1 MNKTLHFNI
10 LPLNQLDL
18 FKLLSNQDFIANF
31 YLADGTGLALQ
42 IGHRQSI
49 DFDFFIPNDFN
60 TTHIIQE
67 LESIGN
73 FELHNEEQ
81 NSING
86 MLNQIRI
93 SFFGYKYKVIIPFL
107 NYRNINIADELD
119 ITAMKLEAISGR
131 GNKKDFIDLYFMLQ
145 KFSINNILK
154 FYEKKYGKGI
164 ANNYH
169 LMKSLTYFQ
178 DAEEQAMP
186 EMIKHVDWGTVKK
199 EIINKV
205 KKIGLIG

>member
-10 LPLNQLDL
+10 LPLHQLDL

-31 YLADGTGLALQ
+31 YLAGGTGLALQ

-60 TTHIIQE
+60 TTRIIQE
-67 LESIGN
+67 LKSIGN

-81 NSING
+81 NTING

-93 SFFGYKYKVIIPFL
+93 SFFGYKYKVINPFL
-107 NYRNINIADELD
+107 NYRKINIADELD
-119 ITAMKLEAISGR
+119 IAAMKLEAISGR

-145 KFSINNILK
+145 KYSINNILK

-186 EMIKHVDWGTVKK
+186 EMIEHVDWGTVKK

-205 KKIGLIG
+205 KKIKLIG